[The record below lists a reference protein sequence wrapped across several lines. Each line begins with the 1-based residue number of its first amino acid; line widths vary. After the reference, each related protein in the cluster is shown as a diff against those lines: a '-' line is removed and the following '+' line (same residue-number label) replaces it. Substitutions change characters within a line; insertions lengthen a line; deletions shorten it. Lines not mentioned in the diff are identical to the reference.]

1 VAQCADEPHAHH
13 QRAFRFILLNLAER
27 GDVAGTSLD
36 ETWSLTKF
44 VTALF
49 QPTPHEEFIMAHHAL
64 ASQESYNPNHLLDI
78 LLGKMQLKNDAA
90 LSRMLEVA
98 PPVISKIRHH
108 RLPVGASLLIRMHE
122 VTGMSIRDLRDLMG
136 DRRTKYR
143 LSDAQGRPK
152 PSEEKAAAPDAGATG
167 NYAH

>member
-1 VAQCADEPHAHH
+1 
-13 QRAFRFILLNLAER
+13 
-27 GDVAGTSLD
+27 
-36 ETWSLTKF
+36 
-44 VTALF
+44 
-49 QPTPHEEFIMAHHAL
+49 MAHHAL

-122 VTGMSIRDLRDLMG
+122 VSDLSIRDLRYLMG
-136 DRRTKYR
+136 DRRAKFR
-143 LSDAQGRPK
+143 ISDKQFKPK
-152 PSEEKAAAPDAGATG
+152 EGAAPKEA
-167 NYAH
+167 